1 MIPTALFTIAVP
13 ISPICDVKG
22 NETVHIISTPHFCV
36 SPVVKVVSE
45 VKSEPEPEPKISKLC
60 MILFEDST
68 MSPTIIMTDLKD
80 AFKVDYSSN
89 WTTDSDSDSE
99 SHWSGS
105 ADFSD
110 SESHWSG
117 SADFSEHESELE
129 PEPES
134 EFRWSATP

>member
-1 MIPTALFTIAVP
+1 MLPTALFTIVVP

-36 SPVVKVVSE
+36 SPVVNSK
-45 VKSEPEPEPKISKLC
+45 PEPEPKVSKLC
-60 MILFEDST
+60 MRLFEDST

-80 AFKVDYSSN
+80 IVDADYSSN

-99 SHWSGS
+99 SDWTT
-105 ADFSD
+105 
-110 SESHWSG
+110 
-117 SADFSEHESELE
+117 DFSESEPES
-129 PEPES
+129 EPES